1 MKSVEFIKAETKKVL
16 LEILPNVNPETLS
29 DESNIFSLGLG
40 SVDAMMLLDKLE
52 NTFDIKFL
60 NSEINLDVFENLAS
74 LIKLIQKKSSNSPFS
89 EN

>member
-40 SVDAMMLLDKLE
+40 SVDAMMLVDKLE
-52 NTFDIKFL
+52 TTFDIKFL
-60 NSEINLDVFENLAS
+60 NSEINFDVFQNLAS
-74 LIKLIQKKSSNSPFS
+74 LIELIEKKYSHSHFS

>member
-40 SVDAMMLLDKLE
+40 SVDAMML
-52 NTFDIKFL
+52 
-60 NSEINLDVFENLAS
+60 V
-74 LIKLIQKKSSNSPFS
+74 
-89 EN
+89 